1 MSRKIYDIIPNE
13 RAEKKETFCYK
24 EKPKKNK
31 NPFIFISFFVVVA
44 LLGVFFFVQGKAEVS
59 IYPNIEEVSL
69 TSLVSIDV
77 SEALI
82 DFDNLVLPGIIFSD
96 TKEATESYLS
106 TGTDS
111 KTKRATGVIRV
122 YNKISPAKNQSL
134 VKNTRFLSV
143 PGELTYRSDEAFT
156 IPANGYVDIAV
167 TADKA
172 GTEYNINSATF
183 SIPGLVGTNIYS
195 SIYAETIS
203 PLEGG
208 EDSQVKIVTV
218 GDISSSKESFEKKY
232 GEIAREELI
241 NSIPESFMYIPEN
254 ITLEVEDVYVNAP
267 AGAEVESFSVSGK
280 INSKVTAFRK
290 DDLIKVGEKLINN
303 EIFDSFKIVPD
314 SILCEIEEYK
324 VVGGKIELSIVFTAK
339 TYSLPEEELLRNGL
353 LNNSK
358 IHSASLLENMAEISK
373 VEIDIFPFWRST
385 LPSKTESVEIK
396 LKFD

>member
-1 MSRKIYDIIPNE
+1 MPRKIYDIIPNE
-13 RAEKKETFCYK
+13 RAEQKENFCYK
-24 EKPKKNK
+24 EKPKKRK
-31 NPFIFISFFVVVA
+31 NPFIFISLFFVIV
-44 LLGVFFFVQGKAEVS
+44 LLGAFFFFPGKAEVS
-59 IYPNIEEVSL
+59 IYPNIEEVSV

-96 TKEATESYLS
+96 TKETTDNYSS

-122 YNKISPAKNQSL
+122 YNKISPAKSQSL
-134 VKNTRFLSV
+134 IKNTRFLSV
-143 PGELTYRSDEAFT
+143 PGELTYRADEAFT

-172 GTEYNINSATF
+172 GTEYNIDSATF
-183 SIPGLVGTNIYS
+183 SIPGLFGTNIYS

-208 EDSQVKIVTV
+208 EDSQIKIVTADDV
-218 GDISSSKESFEKKY
+218 SSSKEDFEKKY
-232 GEIAREELI
+232 SEIAREELI
-241 NSIPESFMYIPEN
+241 SSIPESFMYIPEN
-254 ITLEVEDVYVNAP
+254 ISLEAEDVYANAP
-267 AGAEVESFSVSGK
+267 AGAEVEKFSVSGK

-303 EIFDSFKIVPD
+303 EIFDSVKMVPN
-314 SILCEIEEYK
+314 SILCDIEEYE
-324 VVGGKIELSIVFTAK
+324 VVEGKLKLSIVFTAK
-339 TYSLPEEELLRNGL
+339 TYSLPEEELLKGGL

-358 IHSASLLENMAEISK
+358 DHSASLLENMAEINK

-385 LPSKTESVEIK
+385 LPSKEKSVEIK
-396 LKFD
+396 LKFN

>member
-13 RAEKKETFCYK
+13 RAEQKETFCHK

-44 LLGVFFFVQGKAEVS
+44 LLGVFFFLPGKAEVS
-59 IYPNIEEVSL
+59 MYPNIEEVSV
-69 TSLVSIDV
+69 TSLVTIDV
-77 SEALI
+77 SEALA
-82 DFDNLVLPGIIFSD
+82 DFDNLVLPGIIFSN
-96 TKEATESYLS
+96 TKEATDSYLS

-143 PGELTYRSDEAFT
+143 PGELTYRADEAFT

-167 TADKA
+167 TADEA

-232 GEIAREELI
+232 SEIAKEELI
-241 NSIPESFMYIPEN
+241 NSIPESFIYIPEN
-254 ITLEVEDVYVNAP
+254 ISLEVEDIYADAP
-267 AGAEVESFSVSGK
+267 AGAEVESFNVYGK

-303 EIFDSFKIVPD
+303 EIFDNIKIVPG
-314 SILCEIEEYK
+314 SILCDIEEYK
-324 VVGGKIELSIVFTAK
+324 VVGEKIELSIVFNAK

-358 IHSASLLENMAEISK
+358 INSASLLENMAEISK

-385 LPSKTESVEIK
+385 LPSKKESVEIK